1 MGESKALPS
10 DEKAGAPGAAA
21 YDKIILV
28 IYDWFILGFMSYFFW
43 RCPTRKV
50 TLPFFQAHIRRT
62 HLDIGVGT
70 GYFIQN
76 SRIDADAPITL
87 CDLNANCLEKTKER
101 LGRPDLDCLH
111 HDILEPFPDL
121 VGPFESIS
129 LMFLLHCLPPPQERK
144 CQVLRTLKHHLKPD
158 GVLFGCTVLGP
169 KSGNQTTL
177 SRFALRRINRKGR
190 MGNLDDTEEMF
201 VQALRDNYRDFQ
213 TRVVGSM
220 LLFSARDPILE

>member
-1 MGESKALPS
+1 MGKPKPLLS
-10 DEKAGAPGAAA
+10 DEKDGAPGAAA
-21 YDKIILV
+21 YTRIALIF
-28 IYDWFILGFMSYFFW
+28 YDWFILGFMSYFFW

-50 TLPFFQAHIRRT
+50 TLPFFRAHIRRT

-70 GYFIQN
+70 GYFIHN

-87 CDLNANCLEKTKER
+87 CDLNANCLEKTKTR
-101 LGRPDLDCLH
+101 LGRPDVDCLH
-111 HDILEPFPDL
+111 HDILEPLPDS
-121 VGPFESIS
+121 VGRFESIS

-144 CQVLRTLKHHLKPD
+144 CQVLRMLKRHLKSD

-169 KSGNQTTL
+169 KSGDQTTL

-190 MGNLDDTEEMF
+190 MGNLDDTEEIF
-201 VQALRDNYRDFQ
+201 VQALRSNYRNVQ
-213 TRVVGSM
+213 SRIVGSM